1 MRRLVALAVLAL
13 FAAACATAPVPA
25 PAWRFGVA
33 AFDRVEPTAAAPV
46 LRAAG
51 FDYLEPALGKL
62 ATASDAEVAAA
73 RTAVA
78 AGGLPVEAMNWFLPG
93 ATIPV
98 VGPAV
103 DAARQD
109 EYLQHALPLAASFGA
124 RVVVFGSPAART
136 RPDGFPRAEAERQ
149 LVAFLRRCADVVAA
163 RGLDLVVGI
172 EPLRRPETNTINS
185 LAEALALWRAVDRP
199 QVGVVVDVF
208 HLAYEGED
216 PAVVVGAGKAIVHAQ
231 AAAIEPRG
239 WPRAGD
245 DATRYAPYLAA
256 LRQAGYRGRVSVEAP
271 SADVARDA
279 GPALARLRAL
289 LE

>member
-1 MRRLVALAVLAL
+1 MRRFFALAVLAL
-13 FAAACATAPVPA
+13 CAVACATTPSSP

-33 AFDRVEPTAAAPV
+33 AFDRVDPIAAAPD

-51 FDYLEPALGKL
+51 FAYLEPALGKL
-62 ATASDAEVAAA
+62 ATASDAELAAA
-73 RTAVA
+73 RAAVV

-98 VGPAV
+98 VGPAA
-103 DAARQD
+103 DAGQQLD
-109 EYLQHALPLAASFGA
+109 YLQRALPLAASFGA

-136 RPDGFPRAEAERQ
+136 RPDGFPRVEAERQ
-149 LVAFLRRCADVVAA
+149 LAAFLRRCADVIAA
-163 RGLDLVVGI
+163 RGLDLVVAI
-172 EPLRRPETNTINS
+172 EPLRRPETNTINT
-185 LAEALALWRAVDRP
+185 LAEALALWREVDRP

-208 HLAYEGED
+208 HLAFEGED
-216 PAVVVGAGKAIVHAQ
+216 PGVVAGAGKAIVHAQ
-231 AAAIEPRG
+231 AAAIAPRG

-245 DATRYAPYLAA
+245 DARYAPYLAA

-271 SADVARDA
+271 SDDVTRDA